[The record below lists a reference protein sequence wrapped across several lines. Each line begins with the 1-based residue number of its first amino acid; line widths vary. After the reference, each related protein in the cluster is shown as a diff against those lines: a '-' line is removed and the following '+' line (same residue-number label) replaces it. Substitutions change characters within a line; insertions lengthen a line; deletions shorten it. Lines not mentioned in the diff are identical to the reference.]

1 MRLGEMCEQIRRGE
15 EIASTDIESFIALV
29 ARRELSNAEVEEW
42 LRAVY
47 HHGLSN
53 RAKVILTKAM
63 MESGEILR
71 WDDCDIDTSLVV
83 DKHSTGGVGD
93 KMSLM
98 LAPALAACGLY
109 VPMLAGRGLGHT
121 GGTIDKL
128 ESIPGFCTDISP
140 SQMQEIVLEV
150 GCCIAAQSD
159 LIAPADGLLY
169 ALRDVTGTIAS
180 LPLITASIISKKVAE
195 GITSLLL
202 DVKCGSAAFMRSE
215 EEAMELAQSMV
226 DTATGL
232 GVKTVAQVTR
242 MSDPIGRM
250 VGNSLEVLESVE
262 VMQGNGPGDTVELVV
277 LQGGQLLL
285 MAGVVNDLKDGLKMI
300 RASLQDGSALA
311 RFRRMCIAQGVEE
324 TIAGQLCIEPR
335 AVLPKARVIS
345 RVRAEKDGFING
357 FSALPL
363 AQVAGEIGA
372 GRKNFGDVIIPSVG
386 LQFDLGIGDDISR
399 GQIWLSVHHEAP
411 LRPEQLD
418 KLSAAI
424 EIGSVSKEP
433 LERLISTLE

>member
-1 MRLGEMCEQIRRGE
+1 MRLGEMCEQIRSGE
-15 EIASTDIESFIALV
+15 EIASTDIESFITLV

-47 HHGLSN
+47 QHGLSS

-140 SQMQEIVLEV
+140 SKMKEIVLEV

-202 DVKCGSAAFMRSE
+202 DVKSGSAAFMRSE
-215 EEAMELAQSMV
+215 EEAIKLAQSMV

-242 MSDPIGRM
+242 MSNPIGRM
-250 VGNSLEVLESVE
+250 VGNSLEVIESVE
-262 VMQGNGPGDTVELVV
+262 VMQGRGPDDTVELVT

-285 MAGVVNDLKDGLKMI
+285 MAGVADDLQTGVALI
-300 RASLQDGSALA
+300 RKSLQDGSALA

-324 TIAGQLCIEPR
+324 SIAGQLCVEPR
-335 AVLPKARVIS
+335 AVLPMASEIS
-345 RVRAEKDGFING
+345 EITAGKSGFITEI
-357 FSALPL
+357 SARQC
-363 AQVAGEIGA
+363 AEVAGDLGA
-372 GRKNFGDVIIPSVG
+372 GRKDIDDDIKPSVG
-386 LQFDLGIGDDISR
+386 LHFNLVVGDEIIRD
-399 GQIWLSVHHEAP
+399 QTWVSVHHEGP
-411 LRPEQLD
+411 LKSEHLD
-418 KLSAAI
+418 KLRAAI
-424 EIGSVSKEP
+424 EIGSTAKEP
-433 LERLISTLE
+433 LQRLISTLE